1 MDQRVS
7 FFLGA
12 AVLSLLL
19 LPLAPPQFRIVC
31 EVTAGVYVVLALLT
45 ALDRLSRQ
53 RELAEHE
60 HERVDNQRAD
70 DQRFIDERAEDETS
84 SAR

>member
-1 MDQRVS
+1 VDQRVS

-19 LPLAPPQFRIVC
+19 LPLAPPEFRIVC

-45 ALDRLSRQ
+45 ALDRRSRQ
-53 RELAEHE
+53 RELAEYE
-60 HERVDNQRAD
+60 HAENQRAD
-70 DQRFIDERAEDETS
+70 DQRSNHDSADDETS

>member
-19 LPLAPPQFRIVC
+19 LPLSPPQFRIVC

-45 ALDRLSRQ
+45 ALDRFSRQ

-60 HERVDNQRAD
+60 QVENQRAD
-70 DQRFIDERAEDETS
+70 DQRVNADRAEDETS